1 MDRKYYQ
8 TGGITM
14 GNTLAE
20 NIARNRAN
28 QAAVGQMFDAA
39 RKRLREQ
46 SVTPFNPEARSQA
59 RAALFGQ
66 GYGVLQNNRKPFVP
80 GPSNNQIETPPPAPP
95 IAGLGGLTPEA
106 FDKLSE
112 AERIKRMD
120 AEAAK
125 FEADLQ
131 KFGSFADGRTLDIGA
146 GRIAYQDL
154 LRVFQMLCIGNIKK
168 KIYL

>member
-59 RAALFGQ
+59 RAALFG
-66 GYGVLQNNRKPFVP
+66 GPPSGGSTPSSGVRRITTPMQMQMEER
-80 GPSNNQIETPPPAPP
+80 PPPAPP

-112 AERIKRMD
+112 AEQIKRMD

-125 FEADLQ
+125 FDADLQ
-131 KFGSFADGRTLDIGA
+131 KFGSFADGREVDIGA

-154 LRVFQMLCIGNIKK
+154 LRVFQMLIEV
-168 KIYL
+168 